1 MNNKAIALAMV
12 GIMLSVCLAGVISY
26 ADNTD
31 ATDGAGT
38 EGNPYVLPSV
48 NLSELKDKA
57 VVYFNLSYDK
67 QFVTND
73 PTVSVDLG
81 GHTDCLTAT
90 DGTLENYR
98 YSNVLTATKFDAD
111 VKATVK
117 YIVTITYN
125 LTGMNNEAGD
135 LTETVYYQASVSI
148 HKATGNPDDVS
159 MEFQGNVA
167 YNGNWALDDEGKYK
181 GNESGNAT
189 VIFGKDTENA
199 SFYSNN
205 LPKGLYLKNV
215 TDGSGKVTGATIVGM
230 LGSSVTANGE
240 FNVYTITET
249 DVLVTKVTYT
259 VVDTD
264 EGNGFKYSVSDNG
277 IEIIKDASE
286 GKTVLVKSGTN
297 LTITTSE
304 ELTELKV
311 TNATD
316 DKAYTVVS
324 GTVNSENKCTYEIDG
339 STLSG
344 TIKVFMTYNNGIND
358 NRTIELTIIYIG
370 SSSDASLV
378 SPIVRS
384 Y

>member
-1 MNNKAIALAMV
+1 MNNKAIALAVV

-38 EGNPYVLPSV
+38 EGNPYVLPPV

-73 PTVSVDLG
+73 PVVKVEIKYTTTGDY
-81 GHTDCLTAT
+81 TDYLTKT

-111 VKATVK
+111 VEATVK
-117 YIVTITYN
+117 YTVTITYDK
-125 LTGMNNEAGD
+125 LPAGAVGSG

-148 HKATGNPDDVS
+148 HEATGNPGDVS

-167 YNGNWALDDEGKYK
+167 YNGNWALDEDKYK
-181 GNESGNAT
+181 GNESGDAT
-189 VIFGKDTENA
+189 VIFGKDTVNA

-215 TDGSGKVTGATIVGM
+215 TDESGKVTGATIVGM

-297 LTITTSE
+297 LTITTSV
-304 ELTELKV
+304 ELTEIKV

-316 DKAYTVVS
+316 GSPYIVDENTNTYT
-324 GTVNSENKCTYEIDG
+324 IDG
-339 STLSG
+339 SKLSG